1 MQSKH
6 KNVCMISRTKLI
18 IKNNL
23 KIQFH
28 ILMLLLNTNH
38 ICLFRLKFIVRLYF
52 SGVIL
57 LKEKQYENVDKDLVL
72 DVKEGKEEGSEI
84 ELDVKKEIEKV
95 ADVINNLKE
104 TALKMKGAEVKMKD
118 WSLLVGC
125 TEGEYIVDFKM
136 NLSVK
141 PEKM

>member
-1 MQSKH
+1 
-6 KNVCMISRTKLI
+6 
-18 IKNNL
+18 
-23 KIQFH
+23 
-28 ILMLLLNTNH
+28 
-38 ICLFRLKFIVRLYF
+38 
-52 SGVIL
+52 
-57 LKEKQYENVDKDLVL
+57 LKEKQEGMDKDLTL
-72 DVKEGKEEGSEI
+72 EDEDGEGKEV

-104 TALKMKGAEVKMKD
+104 TGLKMKGAEVKLKD

-136 NLSVK
+136 QLSVK